1 MTTDD
6 RSRRDREYADFVAAV
21 WAPYLRLARL
31 LTGDRHL
38 AEELLQDSLVSLYT
52 HWRRVS
58 ATGDPSAYLRRTLV
72 NGNVSGWR
80 RRRRERLVDA
90 VPDYA
95 VPDSAVAGQAGPGD
109 SAFPDPELRAAL
121 LALPW
126 HQRAV
131 VVLRHCEDLSE
142 KAVAD
147 ALGCS
152 VGTVKSQHARALARL
167 RQLLPVSDPEG
178 VSPR

>member
-6 RSRRDREYADFVAAV
+6 RSRRGHDRDQAYANFVAAV
-21 WAPYLRLARL
+21 WPPYLRLAQL
-31 LTGDRHL
+31 LTGNRHL
-38 AEELLQDSLVSLYT
+38 AEELLQDSLVTLYA

-58 ATGDPSAYLRRTLV
+58 ASGDPHAYLRRMLV

-90 VPDYA
+90 VPDR
-95 VPDSAVAGQAGPGD
+95 AGPDAG
-109 SAFPDPELRAAL
+109 SSDPELRDAL

-131 VVLRHCEDLSE
+131 VVLRHYEDLSE

-152 VGTVKSQHARALARL
+152 VGTVKSQQARALARL
-167 RQLLPVSDPEG
+167 RQILPASNPEE
-178 VSPR
+178 VFPR

>member
-1 MTTDD
+1 M
-6 RSRRDREYADFVAAV
+6 AQV
-21 WAPYLRLARL
+21 WTPYLRLARL

-38 AEELLQDSLVSLYT
+38 AEELLQDSLVTLYA

-58 ATGDPSAYLRRTLV
+58 ASGDPHAYLRRMLV

-90 VPDYA
+90 VPDRA
-95 VPDSAVAGQAGPGD
+95 RPDDQS
-109 SAFPDPELRAAL
+109 PDPELRNAL

-131 VVLRHCEDLSE
+131 VVLRHYEDLSE
-142 KAVAD
+142 KAVAE

-152 VGTVKSQHARALARL
+152 VGTVKSQQSRALARL
-167 RQLLPVSDPEG
+167 RQLLPSTPSPAVHPEE
-178 VSPR
+178 VFPR